1 MADPL
6 HILFVAAE
14 NDALP
19 GGKVGGVGD
28 VIRDVPP
35 ALSALPGF
43 SGSVTVVTP
52 SYGFLQRNAVRSLGT
67 VDFAFE
73 GESTTAE
80 ILEVHPKREAA
91 NVRHLVVHHPSF
103 EFVDPKTGK
112 HRIYCDDLPNEP
124 FATDA
129 TRFARFCAA
138 VAEGLLLGRFG
149 AINRVHLHD
158 WHAGFFLILR
168 QFEQR
173 YAMLQSVRTVFSIH
187 NLALQGVR
195 PLSGYESAL
204 ETWFPNLAYDRATVE
219 DPEYLGCVN
228 PMAVGVRLADRV
240 HVVSPNYADEICLP
254 SRPKR
259 NDPNCIFFGGE
270 GLEFELLR
278 AKVEGRLVGILN
290 GCEYP
295 ERSESS
301 SRGDASWAQLVETLS
316 SEVMRWP
323 GSVTNRRHAAAL
335 RRLLEWRRRPRP
347 KMVMT
352 SVTRI
357 VDQKMRWMRFPE
369 GPSPL
374 ERILART
381 SSEAVYILAGS
392 GDAQYEEF
400 LSEVAEIYDNF
411 LFLSG
416 FSVGGAD
423 ALYADGDLFLMPSAF
438 EPCGISQMLAM
449 RAGQPCVVHATGGL
463 KDTVEDGVTGFC
475 FSGNT
480 ADTLGMGFVE
490 RTLSAV
496 RMKCTKP
503 DEYAA
508 ICRNAAAARFLW
520 SDSVA
525 QYVEK
530 LYR

>member
-1 MADPL
+1 MAEAL

-14 NDALP
+14 NDSLP

-28 VIRDVPP
+28 VIRDVPL

-43 SGSVTVVTP
+43 NGSVTVVTP

-67 VDFAFE
+67 VDFAFQ
-73 GESTTAE
+73 GEVTGAE

-112 HRIYCDDLPNEP
+112 HRIYCDDPPGEP

-129 TRFARFCAA
+129 TRYARFCAA

-149 AINRVHLHD
+149 TINRLHLHD
-158 WHAGFFLILR
+158 WHTGFFLILR

-173 YAMLQSVRTVFSIH
+173 YAMLRSVRTVFSIH

-195 PLSGYESAL
+195 PLNGYESAL
-204 ETWFPNLAYDRATVE
+204 ESWFPNLTYDRAVVE

-228 PMAVGVRLADRV
+228 PMAVGIRLSDRV
-240 HVVSPNYADEICLP
+240 HVVSPNYAEEVCLP
-254 SRPKR
+254 TRPKR
-259 NDPNCIFFGGE
+259 NAPNCIFFGGE
-270 GLEFELLR
+270 GLEFELLK
-278 AKVEGRLVGILN
+278 AKLDGRLIGILN

-295 ERSESS
+295 EGRLVSA
-301 SRGDASWAQLVETLS
+301 RDDASWSHLLETLS
-316 SEVMRWP
+316 AEVMRWP
-323 GSVTNRRHAAAL
+323 GSVTNPRNGAAL
-335 RRLLEWRRRPRP
+335 RRMLEWRRRPRP
-347 KMVMT
+347 NVVMT

-357 VDQKMRWMRFPE
+357 VDQKTRWMRFPE

-381 SSEAVYILAGS
+381 GSDAVYILTGT
-392 GDAQYEEF
+392 GDPQYEEF
-400 LSEVAEIYDNF
+400 FSEVAELYDNF

-416 FSVGGAD
+416 FSVNGAEM
-423 ALYADGDLFLMPSAF
+423 LYADGDLFLMPSAF

-449 RAGQPCVVHATGGL
+449 RDGQPCVVHATGGL
-463 KDTVEDGVTGFC
+463 KDTVDDGVTGFT
-475 FSGNT
+475 FVGDS
-480 ADTLGMGFVE
+480 ADALGMGFVE
-490 RTLSAV
+490 RTLAAV
-496 RMKCTKP
+496 RMKCLRP
-503 DEYAA
+503 DEFAA
-508 ICRNAAAARFLW
+508 ISRNAATARFLW
-520 SDSVA
+520 SDA
-525 QYVEK
+525 AQQYVEK